1 MYPPLTY
8 SVNGLH
14 SAAVEF
20 EWDEDKARRN
30 QLRHGLSFLE
40 ATELF
45 ASSADYLAIFDE
57 DHSED
62 EDRFIAIGP
71 IARGVIVVV
80 HTEPAEEVI
89 RIISARPA
97 TRREVELYRR
107 YMDDY
112 R

>member
-1 MYPPLTY
+1 MTY
-8 SVNGLH
+8 SAIDLPCAV
-14 SAAVEF
+14 VEF
-20 EWDEDKARRN
+20 EWDDDKDRRN
-30 QLRHGLSFLE
+30 QLRHGLSFSE
-40 ATELF
+40 ASGLF
-45 ASSADYLAIFDE
+45 TSNADYLAIFDE
-57 DHSED
+57 GHSEG

-80 HTEPAEEVI
+80 HTEPAEDVI

-97 TRREVELYRR
+97 TRREFALYRQ

>member
-1 MYPPLTY
+1 MTY
-8 SVNGLH
+8 SANDLQSG
-14 SAAVEF
+14 AVQF
-20 EWDEDKARRN
+20 EWDEDKDRSN
-30 QLRHGLSFLE
+30 QLRHGLSFSE
-40 ATELF
+40 ASELF
-45 ASSADYLAIFDE
+45 TSNVDFLAIFDE

-80 HTEPAEEVI
+80 HTEPAEDVI

-97 TRREVELYRR
+97 TRREVELYCR